1 MMNIVEIEESCNGEK
16 VETRDGFSEVKN
28 KFVGVTKYG
37 NKWRARVRDQKLKT
51 DLHLG
56 CYSTPEEGAL
66 AVKKK
71 KLELAELYK
80 CEDSS
85 SLKNH
90 RGSFKGEKL
99 PRGVRW
105 ENGRWRVRIRNTK
118 LNYHPSF
125 GSYKTCEEAA
135 IVAEMKMAEFRDLQE
150 SEGEV
155 GRTSEC
161 LNKQTSDVNVPRGV
175 RRIQSGKWVARIRD
189 PVAKTQI
196 WLGTYNTVDEA
207 IRAFNKKKD
216 LIAAKMTKAA
226 SDESELSFV
235 DRPGSKANETPV
247 KFEREL
253 GFDSPTPSSGADC
266 LNNIDV
272 GDESECLN
280 KQTGGVNVPR
290 GVRRIQSGK
299 WVARIRDPVAKTQ
312 IWLGTYN
319 TADEAIGAF
328 NKKKDLIAAKMTKA
342 ASDESEL
349 SFVDRPGSKANETPV
364 KSERE
369 LGFDSPTSS
378 SGADCL
384 NNIAV
389 GDESELGLLDIP
401 GKLPNGLVNSSPTP
415 VFDAEN
421 STSASVSDKTCGL
434 DFDRAVSLGF
444 IDEYGQLQG
453 EFSKFDEPM
462 WCAPDEDG
470 GV

>member
-1 MMNIVEIEESCNGEK
+1 MASSSSRPEAED
-16 VETRDGFSEVKN
+16 RF
-28 KFVGVTKYG
+28 
-37 NKWRARVRDQKLKT
+37 A
-51 DLHLG
+51 LG
-56 CYSTPEEGAL
+56 LLQYPEEAAL

-85 SLKNH
+85 SLKNC
-90 RGSFKGEKL
+90 RGYFKGKKL
-99 PRGVRW
+99 PSGVRW
-105 ENGRWRVRIRNTK
+105 ENGRWRVRIWNK
-118 LNYHPSF
+118 SNYRPSF

-135 IVAEMKMAEFRDLQE
+135 IVAEMKMTEFRDLQK

-155 GRTSEC
+155 GRTS
-161 LNKQTSDVNVPRGV
+161 QTSDVNVPRGV

-196 WLGTYNTVDEA
+196 WLGTYSTADEA

-253 GFDSPTPSSGADC
+253 GYDSPTSSSGADC
-266 LNNIDV
+266 LNNIAV
-272 GDESECLN
+272 
-280 KQTGGVNVPR
+280 
-290 GVRRIQSGK
+290 
-299 WVARIRDPVAKTQ
+299 
-312 IWLGTYN
+312 GTYN
-319 TADEAIGAF
+319 TADEAIRAF
-328 NKKKDLIAAKMTKA
+328 NKKKDLIASKTTKA
-342 ASDESEL
+342 ASDESES
-349 SFVDRPGSKANETPV
+349 SFVDETPV
-364 KSERE
+364 KFERE
-369 LGFDSPTSS
+369 LGYDSPTSP

-401 GKLPNGLVNSSPTP
+401 GKLPNGIVNSSPTS
-415 VFDAEN
+415 VFDAKN
-421 STSASVSDKTCGL
+421 SASASVSDKTCGL

-462 WCAPDEDG
+462 WCAADEDG